1 MKAAATRW
9 TATSPEGRAHERR
22 RVAPKALGPA
32 SRSAEG
38 YPVTG
43 SLFDFW
49 LQHAPV
55 LSVVLPM
62 LTAVVLLLIGDSGG
76 MAGQGGAHDDAPL
89 RWRRR
94 IALLSTALGLF
105 MAVGLVQHAA
115 GGELLVYRLGE
126 WPAPFGIVMVVDRLS
141 ALMVLLTYLV
151 ALPVLWYAASGWDGR
166 GRYFHAIFQFQLMG
180 LCGAF
185 LTGDLFNL
193 FVFFEVLLIASY
205 VLLVHGQGR
214 ERFRMG
220 VHYVVLNLVASG
232 LFLIG
237 LSLVYAA
244 TGTLNMADVARRVAV
259 LQGDQ
264 QVFAQ
269 VAALVLLVV
278 FGLKAAM
285 LPLYFWLPGT
295 YAAASAPVAALF
307 AIMTKV
313 GVYSIV
319 RVHWQ
324 LFGGEA
330 VTDWLLPLALA
341 TSALGVLGALA
352 AHSLGRLVAYLTVS
366 SVGTILAGVGLFTPE
381 TLSAALYYTLHSTLV
396 IAGLFLLVELIAA
409 QRGEMLD
416 KLQPAHAVREPVLL
430 GVMLLFGAASAA
442 GLPPLPGFLG
452 KLMVL
457 QASSGL
463 AAQAWVWGVVLGV
476 GFLTIIGLAR
486 AGVIVFW
493 HVQPVVDGGAP
504 GSSANLRA
512 PVWAFMA
519 LTVALA
525 VLAAPV
531 KRYADAAAFQLSVN
545 ADYVRAVLGQ
555 GAPSSTRRYDGQRTA
570 PALEKQP

>member
-1 MKAAATRW
+1 MTDAVMA
-9 TATSPEGRAHERR
+9 
-22 RVAPKALGPA
+22 
-32 SRSAEG
+32 
-38 YPVTG
+38 
-43 SLFDFW
+43 FW

-62 LTAVVLLLIGDSGG
+62 LTAVVLLLIGDAGG

-94 IALLSTALGLF
+94 ISLASTALGLL

-141 ALMVLLTYLV
+141 ALMVLLTGLV
-151 ALPVLWYAASGWDGR
+151 ALPVLWYATCGWDSR
-166 GRYFHAIFQFQLMG
+166 GRYFHAVFQFQLMG

-244 TGTLNMADVARRVAV
+244 TGTLNMADVGQRLAQ
-259 LQGDQ
+259 LQGDSLLFGQ
-264 QVFAQ
+264 
-269 VAALVLLVV
+269 AAAWVLLVV

-285 LPLYFWLPGT
+285 LPLYFWLPGA

-324 LFGGEA
+324 LYGAEA
-330 VTDWLLPLALA
+330 GNAALTVADGLLPLALA

-352 AHSLGRLVAYLTVS
+352 AHTMGRLVAYLTVS
-366 SVGTILAGVGLFTPE
+366 SVGTILAGIGLFTPE

-396 IAGLFLLVELIAA
+396 IAGLFLLVELMAS
-409 QRGEMLD
+409 QRGEMND
-416 KLQPAHAVREPVLL
+416 RLQPAHAVREPVLL
-430 GVMLLFGAASAA
+430 GVMMLFGAASAA

-457 QASSGL
+457 EASSGL
-463 AAQAWVWGVVLGV
+463 PAQAWVWSVVLVV
-476 GFLTIIGLAR
+476 GFLTIVGLAR

-493 HVQPVVDGGAP
+493 HVQPAASAGVS
-504 GSSANLRA
+504 GSSARLLA

-525 VLAAPV
+525 ALASPV
-531 KRYADAAAFQLSVN
+531 KRYTDAAAMQLSTP
-545 ADYVRAVLGQ
+545 ADYVRAVLGADAA
-555 GAPSSTRRYDGQRTA
+555 GPSTTRPYDGRRAA
-570 PALEKQP
+570 PLQEKQP

>member
-1 MKAAATRW
+1 MT
-9 TATSPEGRAHERR
+9 
-22 RVAPKALGPA
+22 GP
-32 SRSAEG
+32 
-38 YPVTG
+38 
-43 SLFDFW
+43 LFDFW

-62 LTAVVLLLIGDSGG
+62 LTAVVLLLIGDAGG
-76 MAGQGGAHDDAPL
+76 MTAQGGAHDDAPL
-89 RWRRR
+89 RWRRFVSLVS
-94 IALLSTALGLF
+94 ALL
-105 MAVGLVQHAA
+105 GLVMAIGLVLHAA
-115 GGELLVYRLGE
+115 AGELLVYRLGE

-141 ALMVLLTYLV
+141 ALMVLLTYLI
-151 ALPVLWYAASGWDGR
+151 ALPVLWYAVAGWDGR

-180 LCGAF
+180 LAGAF

-244 TGTLNMADVARRVAV
+244 TGTLNMADVGQRLVQ
-259 LQGDQ
+259 LQGDTLL
-264 QVFAQ
+264 FAR
-269 VAALVLLVV
+269 AAAFVLLVV

-324 LFGGEA
+324 IFGAEA
-330 VTDWLLPLALA
+330 AGAALAVADWLLPLALA
-341 TSALGVLGALA
+341 TSVLGVLGALA

-366 SVGTILAGVGLFTPE
+366 SVGTILAGVGLFTPVA
-381 TLSAALYYTLHSTLV
+381 LSAALYYTLHSTIV
-396 IAGLFLLVELIAA
+396 IAGLFLLVELMAA
-409 QRGEMLD
+409 QRGEMRD
-416 KLQPAHAVREPVLL
+416 RLQPAHAMREPVML
-430 GVMLLFGAASAA
+430 GVMMLFGAASAA

-457 QASSGL
+457 EASSGL
-463 AAQAWVWGVVLGV
+463 VAQAWVWSVVLVV
-476 GFLTIIGLAR
+476 GFLTLVGLAR

-493 HVQPVVDGGAP
+493 HVQPATGAQAS
-504 GSSANLRA
+504 GSSRWMLA

-519 LTVALA
+519 LTLALA
-525 VLAAPV
+525 ALASPV
-531 KRYADAAAFQLSVN
+531 KRYTDAAAAQLSAP
-545 ADYVRAVLGQ
+545 ADYVRAVLGSTAQ
-555 GAPSSTRRYDGQRTA
+555 PSMRPYDGQRAA
-570 PALEKQP
+570 PTQETQP